1 MLSLPLLLAQAN
13 NETTT
18 EEIER
23 VEDKLTPIQEAIN
36 MLLSGNISE
45 ITNEQWWVLGTS
57 VAMRVGLV
65 IILLFLAL
73 TIASWIGGI
82 VRLSLSRMKVD
93 PTLTKFAAKLA
104 RWSIL
109 LLAILACL
117 GTFGVETTSFA
128 AVIGAAGF
136 AVGLAFQGTLSNF
149 AAGAML
155 LVFRPFKVGD
165 VVDVGGELGIVDEIE
180 LFTTALD
187 TFDNRRIIIPNSS
200 VFGSTIENITYHARR
215 RVDVAV
221 GTAYEADLDQTR
233 ATLEYAIS
241 QTEGQLSDHEPQVV
255 LDGLG
260 ASSVDWQVRVWAPT
274 DKFLDVKQA
283 LTRSVKIHLD
293 QAGIGIP
300 YPQMDV
306 HLPGKDAA

>member
-1 MLSLPLLLAQAN
+1 MFTFPVLLAQATQEATK
-13 NETTT
+13 ETQNSAA
-18 EEIER
+18 E
-23 VEDKLTPIQEAIN
+23 KLPAVQEAIN
-36 MLLSGNISE
+36 LLFSGKFGE
-45 ITNEQWWVLGTS
+45 ITTDQWWLIGTS

-65 IILLFLAL
+65 LILLFLAL
-73 TIASWIGGI
+73 TIASWVGGL
-82 VRLSLSRMKVD
+82 VRMSLSRMKVD
-93 PTLTKFAAKLA
+93 QTLAKFAAKLA

-109 LLAILACL
+109 VLAVLVCL
-117 GTFGVETTSFA
+117 DTFGVGITSFA
-128 AVIGAAGF
+128 AILGAAGF

-165 VVDVGGELGIVDEIE
+165 VVEVGGELGIVDEIE
-180 LFTTALD
+180 LFTTAMD

-200 VFGSTIENITYHARR
+200 VFGSTIENITYHPRR

-221 GTAYEADLDQTR
+221 GTAYEADIDQTR
-233 ATLEYAIS
+233 ATLEYAIQ
-241 QTEGQLSDHEPQVV
+241 QTEGGLSEPEPQVV

-260 ASSVDWQVRVWAPT
+260 ASSIDWQVRVWAP
-274 DKFLDVKQA
+274 KEQFLDVKQS
-283 LTRSVKIHLD
+283 LIRSVKIHLD

-306 HLPGKDAA
+306 HLPKQEDA